1 MFFGGR
7 KKDICI
13 YFLVYEGEII
23 IVKVIFF
30 IEIFI
35 LFFFKNQKGIVIKN
49 ITISIYYNI

>member
-13 YFLVYEGEII
+13 YFLVYKGEII

-30 IEIFI
+30 IEI
-35 LFFFKNQKGIVIKN
+35 LNFFLKNQKGIVIKN

>member
-13 YFLVYEGEII
+13 YFLVYKGEIV

-30 IEIFI
+30 IEIII
-35 LFFFKNQKGIVIKN
+35 LFSDESKRYCN
-49 ITISIYYNI
+49 